1 MIDTIVIARGRLLW
15 FSREPVDESDQSAFS
30 YIEDAGLVA
39 KNGLIVWSGDWAE
52 MPDQFR
58 NIDYVDHRPHLIL
71 PGFVDCHLH
80 FPQSQVVASYAGSLL
95 EWLNNYTF
103 IEEQKYGDADF
114 ATLMAARFLDQL
126 IRHGTTTAVAF
137 CSVHKASCDAL
148 LGEAERRSMRI
159 VAGKVMMD
167 RNAPEALL
175 DNAQMSYD
183 DTKDLIEHWTGKGRA
198 EVAITPRFAL
208 TSTEAQLEAAGALVQ
223 EYPEALMQTH
233 LSENH
238 AEIKAVSELFPS
250 AKDYT
255 DVYSRYGLLSDRS
268 LMGHAI
274 HLSDRER
281 GALAETGAVSVFCP
295 TSNLFLGSG
304 FFDLK
309 ATEKAG
315 QRHAIA
321 TDIGGGTS
329 WSMLRTLDEGY
340 KIHNCQGTRYN
351 PLRSFYQA
359 TLGNALAIGMADKIG
374 TLEAGTEADFIVLDA
389 AATDAMALR
398 SETVQTLS
406 EELFLL
412 QTMGDDRAVKSTY
425 VNGCAV

>member
-1 MIDTIVIARGRLLW
+1 MNAALIVRGRLLW
-15 FSREPVDESDQSAFS
+15 FSREPVDANDNEAFH
-30 YIEDAGLVA
+30 YIEDGGLVA
-39 KNGLIVWSGDWAE
+39 ENGLIVWSGDWSQL
-52 MPDQFR
+52 PDQYR
-58 NIDYVDHRPHLIL
+58 GVSYDDHRPHLIL
-71 PGFVDCHLH
+71 PGLVDCHLH

-103 IEEQKYGDADF
+103 IEEQKYGDIDF
-114 ATLMAARFLDQL
+114 ASLMASRFLDQL
-126 IRHGTTTAVAF
+126 TRHGTTTAVAF

-148 LGEAERRSMRI
+148 LSEAERRSMRF

-167 RNAPEALL
+167 RNAPDALC
-175 DNAQMSYD
+175 DTAQQAFD
-183 DTKDLIEHWTGKGRA
+183 DTTALMDHWSGRGRV

-208 TSTEAQLEAAGALVQ
+208 TSTESQLEAAGTLMR
-223 EYPEALMQTH
+223 EYPNALMQTH

-238 AEIKAVSELFPS
+238 AEIEAVTGLFPD

-255 DVYSRYGLLSDRS
+255 DVYAQFGLLSPRS

-281 GALAETGAVSVFCP
+281 KVLADSGAVSVFCP

-304 FFDLK
+304 FFDLA

-340 KIHNCQGTRYN
+340 KIHNCQGLRYQ
-351 PLRSFYQA
+351 PLRSFFQA
-359 TLGNALAIGMADKIG
+359 TLGNAQAIGMESNIG
-374 TLEAGTEADFIVLDA
+374 TLETGTEADFIILDA
-389 AATDAMALR
+389 AATEAMALR
-398 SETVQTLS
+398 YETVETLS

-425 VNGCAV
+425 VNGLAV

>member
-1 MIDTIVIARGRLLW
+1 MIETITIVRGRLLW
-15 FSREPVDESDQSAFS
+15 FSREPVDQSDHDAFS
-30 YIEDAGLVA
+30 YIEDGGLVA
-39 KNGLIVWSGDWAE
+39 KNGMIVWSGDWAE
-52 MPDQFR
+52 LPDQYR
-58 NIDYVDHRPHLIL
+58 NSDYADHRPNLIL

-103 IEEQKYGDADF
+103 IEEQKYGDAEF
-114 ATLMAARFLDQL
+114 AALMAARFLDQL
-126 IRHGTTTAVAF
+126 TRHGTTTAVAF

-148 LGEAERRSMRI
+148 LSEAERRSMRL

-175 DNAQMSYD
+175 DNAQKGYD
-183 DTKDLIEHWTGKGRA
+183 DTKALIEHWTGRGRS
-198 EVAITPRFAL
+198 EVAVTPRFAL

-223 EYPEALMQTH
+223 EHPEALMQTH

-238 AEIKAVSELFPS
+238 AEIEAVSGLFPS

-255 DVYSRYGLLSDRS
+255 DVYAQYGLLTNRS

-304 FFDLK
+304 FFDLQ

-359 TLGNALAIGMADKIG
+359 TLGNALSIGMADKIG
-374 TLEAGTEADFIVLDA
+374 TLDTGTEADFIVLDA
-389 AATDAMALR
+389 AATAAMALR
-398 SETVQTLS
+398 FETVQTLS

-425 VNGCAV
+425 VNGRAV